1 MANLNIIGN
10 GFDLFHGLPTSYY
23 YFACYLLS
31 VDEQL
36 YDDLAEMYGFSKG
49 IMHHFTEEIERGID
63 DVGYWREF
71 EKHLGYLSSLWV
83 ENSLVDDLYLE
94 YPDAVDLEID
104 RPNRSTQIKEMLA
117 RWIETTIDTEMNYTI
132 IRKMIGA
139 NKVDF
144 SEEDTFISFNY
155 THTLEKVYNIQK
167 VLHIHGEAN
176 SSMFSEL
183 IVGHG
188 NDEIIKELGDKIS
201 ELNIDDFDQP
211 SRNRKIEYQFEKEVL
226 KELRKPV
233 ERCRENLRTFIS
245 RIDQP
250 NSICVYGFS
259 LGDVD
264 IPYLQ
269 LIREQW
275 AECKWHFSYH
285 SESDKTSIERV
296 AKILKIDIA
305 QYDMFRF
312 NNLHSRHIEDILLK
326 ENKIVVFPTISKL
339 MKKRKTGTR

>member
-31 VDEQL
+31 ADEEL

-49 IMHHFTEEIERGID
+49 ITHYISEELERGID

-71 EKHLGYLSSLWV
+71 EKYLGYLSSQWV
-83 ENSLVDDLYLE
+83 EHSLIDDLDLE
-94 YPDAVDLEID
+94 YPDAVDLEIEKT
-104 RPNRSTQIKEMLA
+104 NHSNKIKEMLTQ
-117 RWIETTIDTEMNYTI
+117 WIETTIDTETNYSI
-132 IRKMIGA
+132 IRERIGA
-139 NKVDF
+139 NRVTF
-144 SEEDTFISFNY
+144 SEKDTFVSFNY
-155 THTLEKVYNIQK
+155 THTLEEIYDVHN

-176 SSMFSEL
+176 SFMHNDL

-188 NDEIIKELGDKIS
+188 NNAIIEELERKIS
-201 ELNIDDFDQP
+201 KLDLNDYDQP

-233 ERCRENLRTFIS
+233 EDCREKLRRFIS
-245 RIDQP
+245 GIDQP
-250 NSICVYGFS
+250 DNICIYGFS

-275 AECKWHFSYH
+275 TECKWHFSYY
-285 SESDKTSIERV
+285 SEADKESIVLAAKKLKLDTS
-296 AKILKIDIA
+296 
-305 QYDMFRF
+305 QYDFFMFSNPEARY
-312 NNLHSRHIEDILLK
+312 IEDTLLK
-326 ENKIVVFPTISKL
+326 ENEITIFPTITTL
-339 MKKRKTGTR
+339 LKK